1 MPTVQDASSLTGSV
15 KPEDAMFPRLL
26 KRTFVALAILLALA
40 FVARWFFHSPSLPV
54 RATFQ
59 YLTNDVGSG
68 RVGVVELVNALNET
82 VEVMGAWYVP
92 AKRNDLSVSAET
104 PAASIYGDV
113 RDLAAR
119 TTNIV
124 RVSVPTN
131 GGPYRLVFQCVPER
145 TSPQRME
152 GTLRYRILW
161 KFASWLH
168 PSQATLVR
176 WFNGFFVASQSIDV
190 SL

>member
-1 MPTVQDASSLTGSV
+1 
-15 KPEDAMFPRLL
+15 MFPRLL
-26 KRTFVALAILLALA
+26 KRTFVALPILLPLA
-40 FVARWFFHSPSLPV
+40 FVSFWFLRSTPPPV

-59 YLTNDVGSG
+59 FLTNDVANGK
-68 RVGVVELVNALNET
+68 VGVVQLVNTLNET

-92 AKRNDLSVSAET
+92 AERSDLSVSKET

-119 TTNIV
+119 TIKIV
-124 RVSVPTN
+124 QVSVPTN

-145 TSPQRME
+145 TSPHRME

-161 KFASWLH
+161 KFAQWH
-168 PSQATLVR
+168 QPSQATLVR
-176 WFNGFFVASQSIDV
+176 WFNGFFVVSQSIDV
-190 SL
+190 RV